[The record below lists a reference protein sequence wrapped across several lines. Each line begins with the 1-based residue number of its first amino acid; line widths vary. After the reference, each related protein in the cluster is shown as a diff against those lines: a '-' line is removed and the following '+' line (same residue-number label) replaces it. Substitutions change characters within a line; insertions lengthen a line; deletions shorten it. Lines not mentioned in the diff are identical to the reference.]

1 MKRGCDI
8 LFFNYIKPIQ
18 DGAVRDYSR
27 IGGTKSP
34 PPPPKNLSH
43 ISCNDESS
51 HIYTLPKVDPKNI

>member
-34 PPPPKNLSH
+34 PP
-43 ISCNDESS
+43 
-51 HIYTLPKVDPKNI
+51 LPKICHTYPAMMKVRTYIPYLK